1 MRENAEEML
10 TPRDIIFQFELGE
23 LPLEKKLPVDVRQHL
38 FLFYKEGI
46 NNIARHSNATHV
58 TIRFGQFADHFELSV
73 QDNGTAI
80 ATTTSSSGFGL
91 QNLEMRAKKLGAT
104 FLLSKEDGFK
114 VGLQMKSI

>member
-1 MRENAEEML
+1 ML

-46 NNIARHSNATHV
+46 NNIAKHSNATQV
-58 TIRFGQFADHFELSV
+58 TIRFGQFTDHFELSV
-73 QDNGTAI
+73 QDNGTATV
-80 ATTTSSSGFGL
+80 TTTSSSGFGL

-104 FLLSKEDGFK
+104 FLLSKEDGYK
-114 VGLQMKSI
+114 VGLRMKTI